1 MPTPRAQSAGTAPID
16 PARAQLVDAARTAW
30 IGRLIDLSRRNNLLF
45 YRPIPTSSIDLTT
58 QNPGLLELLAGRS
71 VTGES
76 LLPDPNARAR
86 GNRELRQTGFSTE
99 NALPSEMPSEW
110 PQSAKRGV
118 LGHSWRRRCSKSRY
132 GPQLSPSKSMY
143 SGSSPPTVNR
153 SYLDSFYRHI
163 YC

>member
-1 MPTPRAQSAGTAPID
+1 VLTLNVPGLKRITLAPAFYVLEISALLSRQRSTLVPLICGDDAKATGTLGSISVNSASTVNQWLRSRLVGQMIAQSSAPK
-16 PARAQLVDAARTAW
+16 
-30 IGRLIDLSRRNNLLF
+30 S
-45 YRPIPTSSIDLTT
+45 
-58 QNPGLLELLAGRS
+58 
-71 VTGES
+71 
-76 LLPDPNARAR
+76 R

-153 SYLDSFYRHI
+153 SYLDRFYRHI